1 MERGEFIGFYST
13 SESTMDGDSGFSV
26 KKTYWQAWDG
36 GPRAVSIQKL
46 GPDLTP
52 TGGILPISRLEF
64 EDDFMPEDDDL
75 APMPRSLQQTLGGE
89 ARAAGGARQQAPAP
103 EAPRTR
109 FAAGRQDAGG
119 PRTRFETNRQAGP
132 RTRFE
137 TADQEEAP
145 RTRFAARREEREAEA
160 PGEEPF
166 TPLRMPG
173 APAPETPPERTPRPE
188 ARRRKEACEAGE
200 ERVWRMFARALE
212 KHRRGA
218 PGANFDD
225 ILQLPVD
232 WLPEYKHLFSRLAV
246 ALRKLKLYEQ
256 ALEYHEKAL
265 ELAPEDYHI
274 LFNMA
279 RAQYAM
285 GDASGAKKQLE
296 AILKID
302 PGMRPARR
310 FLEYLEGGEAEE
322 GNQAPAPPPRSRTAG
337 ASSRQKDAA
346 APRRRDAAPGA
357 GRRPRG

>member
-1 MERGEFIGFYST
+1 MQRGEFIGFYST
-13 SESTMDGDSGFSV
+13 SESTLDGDSGFSV

-52 TGGILPISRLEF
+52 VGGILPISRLEF

-75 APMPRSLQQTLGGE
+75 APLPHNLQQTLRGE
-89 ARAAGGARQQAPAP
+89 ARATERAPSRQPAPAP
-103 EAPRTR
+103 DAPRTR
-109 FAAGRQDAGG
+109 FAAGRQPGG
-119 PRTRFETNRQAGP
+119 PRTRFETGSDD
-132 RTRFE
+132 E
-137 TADQEEAP
+137 GP

-160 PGEEPF
+160 HDEEPF
-166 TPLRMPG
+166 VPLRMPG
-173 APAPETPPERTPRPE
+173 TSAPKAAPERAPRPE
-188 ARRRKEACEAGE
+188 ASLRKEACEAGE

-246 ALRKLKLYEQ
+246 ALRKLKLYDQ

-285 GDASGAKKQLE
+285 GDTAGAKRQLE

-302 PGMRPARR
+302 PGMKPARR
-310 FLEYLEGGEAEE
+310 FLTYLEGEVADE
-322 GNQAPAPPPRSRTAG
+322 GARTVTPAAPRSRTAG
-337 ASSRQKDAA
+337 ASVRREGVSSRSQGPA
-346 APRRRDAAPGA
+346 RPGS
-357 GRRPRG
+357 RGGVHRSHS